1 MQKSWKVL
9 AENASADKGAIEVS
23 KKSAEC
29 SSDRL
34 LFYIKGRRRGGGL
47 IGRQEKKVL
56 ESTEELRVEQRIK
69 SGTLKS
75 FEFFTPVF
83 LCCRRSD
90 GFGIMSTDGDR
101 DEVKARKVK

>member
-1 MQKSWKVL
+1 MPNVPPT
-9 AENASADKGAIEVS
+9 VS
-23 KKSAEC
+23 
-29 SSDRL
+29 SSIL
-34 LFYIKGRRRGGGL
+34 KAGGGGGL